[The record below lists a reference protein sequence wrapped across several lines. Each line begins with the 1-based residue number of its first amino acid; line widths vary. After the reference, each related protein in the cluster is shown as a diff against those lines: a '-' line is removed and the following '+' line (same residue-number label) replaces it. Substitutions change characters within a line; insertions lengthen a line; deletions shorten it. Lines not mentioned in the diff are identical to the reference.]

1 MSWRT
6 AMFRKRTAGLPQ
18 CPCCRLNLEGHTF
31 LDVGSAIL
39 GSTEESMLNDAVRHG
54 QWVEAARFQAAN
66 AQANIRVWR
75 AFACE
80 GKRFVF
86 PAVLMLEPWEDDTYG
101 EPIVVSDAQF
111 RRELSGLRP
120 SSRL

>member
-1 MSWRT
+1 
-6 AMFRKRTAGLPQ
+6 MFKKGRASLPQ
-18 CPCCRLNLEGHTF
+18 CPCCLQNLEGHSF

-39 GSTEESMLNDAVRHG
+39 GSTEESMLNDAVKHG
-54 QWVEAARFQAAN
+54 RWVEAAQFQAAN
-66 AQANIRVWR
+66 AQADIRVWR

-80 GKRFVF
+80 GKRLVF
-86 PAVLMLEPWEDDTYG
+86 PAVLILDPWEDDTYG